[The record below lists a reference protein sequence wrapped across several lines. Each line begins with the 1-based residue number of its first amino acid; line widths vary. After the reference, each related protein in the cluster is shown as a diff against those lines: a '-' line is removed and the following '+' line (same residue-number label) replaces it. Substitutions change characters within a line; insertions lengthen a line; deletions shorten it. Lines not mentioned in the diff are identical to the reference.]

1 MPIIG
6 AFILPHPPIILPEVG
21 RGEERHLQ
29 KTTEAFHRVA
39 DRIRELAPETIV
51 VTSPHSIMYSDYLH
65 ISPGVGASGD
75 MRRFRAP
82 GVAVRAEYDRDFV
95 AALEDAA
102 RSAGVPAGTMGERD
116 RSLDHGTVIPL
127 LFINERY
134 TDYKLVRTGLSG
146 LSMTEHYRFG
156 MCIGEASDMLGR
168 RTVLIASGDLSH
180 KLKADGPYGYA
191 EEGVRFDREITR
203 AMASGDF
210 MTFLSFAPDFADKAA
225 ECGLRSCVIL
235 AGALDGKAVEPALL
249 SYEGPFGV
257 GYGIASFIPAG
268 DDPERRFLEKHLK
281 LEDERR
287 RAVKRSEDDYVK
299 LARFSVEGFV
309 KTGRRE
315 PLPDGLPAEML
326 RDRAGVFVSLKKHG
340 SLRGCIG
347 TIAPVTAN
355 IAEEILRNAVSA
367 CSEDPRFDPVRE
379 DELDDLVYSVDVLSP
394 AEPIASERELDVKR
408 YGVIVS
414 AGYKRGLLLP
424 NLEGVDTIAEQVAIA
439 RQKAGI
445 RAGEPVKLERF
456 EVVRHQ

>member
-268 DDPERRFLEKHLK
+268 DDPN
-281 LEDERR
+281 
-287 RAVKRSEDDYVK
+287 
-299 LARFSVEGFV
+299 
-309 KTGRRE
+309 
-315 PLPDGLPAEML
+315 
-326 RDRAGVFVSLKKHG
+326 GVFWKS
-340 SLRGCIG
+340 
-347 TIAPVTAN
+347 T
-355 IAEEILRNAVSA
+355 
-367 CSEDPRFDPVRE
+367 
-379 DELDDLVYSVDVLSP
+379 
-394 AEPIASERELDVKR
+394 
-408 YGVIVS
+408 
-414 AGYKRGLLLP
+414 
-424 NLEGVDTIAEQVAIA
+424 
-439 RQKAGI
+439 
-445 RAGEPVKLERF
+445 
-456 EVVRHQ
+456 